1 MFPSIGL
8 EGKTGLITADKM
20 ESGDIGALVEA
31 PKGGGDCG
39 GSYRWDWEDFSGPEV
54 LASLGGGGLSTGHV

>member
-1 MFPSIGL
+1 MFPSIGS

-20 ESGDIGALVEA
+20 ESSDIGVIVEA

-39 GSYRWDWEDFSGPEV
+39 GSCSWDWEDFSRPEV
-54 LASLGGGGLSTGHV
+54 LARLGGGGLSTGHV